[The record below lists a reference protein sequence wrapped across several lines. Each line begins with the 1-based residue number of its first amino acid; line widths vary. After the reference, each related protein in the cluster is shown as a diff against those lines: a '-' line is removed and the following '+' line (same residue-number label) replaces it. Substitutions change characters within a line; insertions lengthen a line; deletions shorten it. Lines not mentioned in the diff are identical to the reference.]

1 MTPLRIAL
9 VIPGRFHGF
18 DLARA
23 LLARGHDVTVLT
35 NYPKSVVEG
44 FGVPAP
50 RVRSFLGHGALVR
63 GYGQLS
69 RVLPMPSSE
78 SWSLEMFGRW
88 AARELRGT
96 SWDIVHCWSG
106 AAEELLE
113 DRRISAGC
121 RLLMRGSAHIEVQS
135 RLLIDEEARAGVRL
149 DRPSAWI
156 IDREQR
162 EYQLAD
168 QILTLSTWSY
178 RTFIEQGV
186 AAERLSLVP
195 LGVDVRGF
203 RPSDDDLAARQR
215 RLMSGAPLRVLY
227 VGHLSMRKGAID
239 LVAAI
244 RARSA
249 RIHFT
254 LVGEVLPE
262 AKALISSLP
271 PGVEVTGKLQQ
282 ATLAARYHAADVF
295 MFPTIEDG
303 FPQVLAQAKGAGL
316 PIITTAHGAGLDIVT
331 HGRDGWIV
339 PIRDSGALVERLDWC
354 DAHRAELA
362 AMTAAIVSSFAPR
375 DWSDVAADFE
385 AESMRLLARRSVHHG

>member
-35 NYPKSVVEG
+35 NYPKSVVER
-44 FGVPAP
+44 FGVPPA
-50 RVRSFLGHGALVR
+50 RVRSFVGHGAFVR
-63 GYGQLS
+63 GYGQLK
-69 RVLPMPSSE
+69 RLLPMPSSE
-78 SWSLEMFGRW
+78 AWSLETFGRW
-88 AARELRGT
+88 AARELRGS

-106 AAEELLE
+106 AAQELLE

-121 RLLMRGSAHIEVQS
+121 RLLMRGSAHVETQS
-135 RLLIDEEARAGVRL
+135 QLLVEEETRAGVRL

-156 IDREQR
+156 IDRENR
-162 EYQLAD
+162 EYRLAD
-168 QILTLSTWSY
+168 QILTLSTWSH

-186 AAERLSLVP
+186 AADRLSLVP
-195 LGVDVRGF
+195 LGVDVRGY
-203 RPSDDDLAARQR
+203 RPTADQLAARR
-215 RLMSGAPLRVLY
+215 HRLMSGAPLRALY
-227 VGHLSMRKGAID
+227 VGHVSMRKGAID

-244 RARSA
+244 RARTP
-249 RIHFT
+249 RVQFT
-254 LVGEVLPE
+254 LVGEVLAE
-262 AKALISSLP
+262 ARSLVSTLP
-271 PGVEVTGKLQQ
+271 AGVDVTGKIPQVD
-282 ATLAARYHAADVF
+282 LAARYHAADVF
-295 MFPTIEDG
+295 IFPTIEDG

-339 PIRDSGALVERLDWC
+339 PIRDSAALIERLDWC
-354 DAHRAELA
+354 DTHRPELA
-362 AMTAAIVSSFAPR
+362 AMSAAIVSSFAPR

-385 AESMRLLARRSVHHG
+385 REAARLLARRSVHHG